1 MLQCISWN
9 LHYYVEFFISFRSAK
24 CQNLVSVNNT
34 YVLGIVPTKIQNSA
48 IFRSDASKKL
58 KKINMQFSTEE
69 DEASAD
75 DMDLL

>member
-34 YVLGIVPTKIQNSA
+34 YVLGKIQNSA

-58 KKINMQFSTEE
+58 KKINMLFSTEE